1 MVNSAIDIRCDA
13 FPDMYELTLPAHI
26 ELSGEEEEKALQN
39 LFFAFGKARRLCYS
53 LRQKYE
59 LRGEMS
65 KSEIIK
71 RVQEL
76 TGLNSRYVKDA
87 YTTIEHLPPHVTFG
101 GLKNQRLREK
111 GLSLIHI

>member
-1 MVNSAIDIRCDA
+1 MKVNASKFIRCGA
-13 FPDMYELTLPAHI
+13 FHDMMYELTIPANI
-26 ELSGEEEEKALQN
+26 ELSGGEEEKALEN

-53 LRQKYE
+53 LRQNE
-59 LRGEMS
+59 LKGEMS

-87 YTTIEHLPPHVTFG
+87 YATIENLPAHATFG
-101 GLKNQRLREK
+101 V
-111 GLSLIHI
+111 LIIKD